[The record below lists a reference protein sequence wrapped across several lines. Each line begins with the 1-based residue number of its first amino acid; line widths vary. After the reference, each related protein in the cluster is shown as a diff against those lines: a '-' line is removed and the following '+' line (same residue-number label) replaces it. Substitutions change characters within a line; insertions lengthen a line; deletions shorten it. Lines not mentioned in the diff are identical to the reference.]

1 MAEYYNEQQ
10 RIPRRRSATP
20 NDLAARMTQAA
31 SAPTATRTRRNADD
45 EASSSYPMRPMVRN
59 LAHAPLTSPKRE
71 YVIPMTDGTQMHV
84 TEREL
89 SDLPKEFR
97 QAAVLVTP
105 PSAKRQAFPE
115 PQTDDLPEPRRRRR
129 FRFHWLFWGGLS
141 LFIMIFG
148 WIVLSALGTWWTNT
162 ANQWAYGYPRT
173 FQTNY
178 NVGHGTAADPNSHF
192 IAINLNRQVE
202 VIEIPGD
209 DASKSKIYI
218 GPTLIG
224 QGQELTP
231 VTLSFEDVNND
242 GKPDLV
248 IHVADSKFV
257 FLNTGTGFKPAP
269 TQ

>member
-1 MAEYYNEQQ
+1 METRYRRASATAEELEE
-10 RIPRRRSATP
+10 RRREANGHAYTTTSSTARRQPTTRDDRQIGVIGKSAI
-20 NDLAARMTQAA
+20 RH
-31 SAPTATRTRRNADD
+31 
-45 EASSSYPMRPMVRN
+45 RPINV
-59 LAHAPLTSPKRE
+59 E
-71 YVIPMTDGTQMHV
+71 YVIPLTDGTEMHV

-89 SDLPKEFR
+89 SDLPKEYR
-97 QAAVLVTP
+97 QAAILVTSP
-105 PSAKRQAFPE
+105 PQKRQALPE
-115 PQTDDLPEPRRRRR
+115 SHTDDLPEPAPRHRR
-129 FRFHWLFWGGLS
+129 FRFHWLFWVGIA

-148 WIVLSALGTWWTNT
+148 WIALSTLGTWVTN
-162 ANQWAYGYPRT
+162 AHNQLTYGYPRT
-173 FQTNY
+173 FQTDY

-192 IAINLNRQVE
+192 IAINLNKQIE
-202 VIEIPGD
+202 VIEFPGD
-209 DASKSKIYI
+209 DPAKSKIYI

-269 TQ
+269 NQ